1 MTAHPESTYWQNMH
15 LLSACCMSTWKHMK
29 RTLKVQ
35 YPWFTYVVTASNC
48 SHLHGKLQRIAS
60 WPSVMHFCS
69 HAHTEGGKN
78 LTSINKL
85 AEPSP
90 YHSALINLAHDRN
103 RWNTL
108 MKLKTRRLWGINHI
122 TLIRGG
128 ISPCIHVA
136 WIILP
141 RHHAHKISNK
151 RRNTALEDCRVATNH
166 ILIVHLGLVKLL
178 HNCNTDTCYYIRR
191 FVPYSHNYHSQKM

>member
-1 MTAHPESTYWQNMH
+1 MTAYLESTYWQNMH
-15 LLSACCMSTWKHMK
+15 LLSASCMSTRKHMQC
-29 RTLKVQ
+29 TLKVQ
-35 YPWFTYVVTASNC
+35 YPWLTYALTASNC
-48 SHLHGKLQRIAS
+48 LHLYEKQQRAAS
-60 WPSVMHFCS
+60 WPSVMHFRS
-69 HAHTEGGKN
+69 HAHSEGSKN
-78 LTSINKL
+78 QTSVNEL

-90 YHSALINLAHDRN
+90 YQSALINLSHDRN

-151 RRNTALEDCRVATNH
+151 WRNTALENCRVATNH

-178 HNCNTDTCYYIRR
+178 HNCNIDTWYIRR
-191 FVPYSHNYHSQKM
+191 FVPYLHNYHSQKM